1 LLVAFATANHLLQ
14 NKQLNWDWNSP
25 WDILANLKEKIKNYA
40 PNCEQSS
47 HEKINKNYINS
58 KSTEWQRI
66 LNATRKYFEN
76 ELRI

>member
-58 KSTEWQRI
+58 KSTEWQDPRDSNPR
-66 LNATRKYFEN
+66 LDR
-76 ELRI
+76 